1 MSVKLNRLEK
11 RIEREQVARKRIVSI
26 LKKQVVANWRTLE
39 HKIGDAGPNP
49 VRVQPHILTPAKREL
64 MKKSVLGVEMRGKSS
79 WFYLAGEDREKINA
93 RLAELWPIWDAFTE
107 GALVGRTGQALEI
120 AVFKA
125 LLAAP
130 GINVFG
136 GYTDLNAHDDS
147 TLYSKQEVQAFNGA
161 SLGKQ
166 ALDFIISVGSVHC
179 GIEVKNT
186 RPWYYAHDADLR
198 EAIRKALTLKVVP
211 VFVAR
216 RIQYVSFRVLGACG
230 VIMHETYNQRMASAD
245 TALADLARHKDLLG
259 YHDIRVSN
267 DPDPR
272 MTRFFNDQ
280 LPGLAEAA
288 VAKLD
293 AFHDLLWAFATNE
306 MPYAEFSARVR
317 RREQGLKEDNDWPE
331 QEEGQYDP
339 YDYE

>member
-1 MSVKLNRLEK
+1 MSARLNQLER
-11 RIEREQVARKRIVSI
+11 RIERDAIARKRIVSI
-26 LKKQVVANWRTLE
+26 LKKQGVANWRTLE
-39 HKIGDAGPNP
+39 HKISDAGPNP
-49 VRVQPHILTPAKREL
+49 VRVQPHILTPAKKDL
-64 MKKSVLGVEMRGKSS
+64 VKKGVLGVEARGKSS
-79 WFYLAGEDREKINA
+79 WFYLAGEDTKRVNA
-93 RLAELWPIWDAFTE
+93 RLSELWPIWDAFTD

-130 GINVFG
+130 SINVFG
-136 GYTDLNAHDDS
+136 GFTDLNAHDDS

-166 ALDFIISVGSVHC
+166 ALDFIISVGSIHC

-245 TALADLARHKDLLG
+245 AVLANQARHKDLLG

-267 DPDPR
+267 DPDAR
-272 MTRFFNDQ
+272 MSKFFNDQ
-280 LPGLAEAA
+280 LPVLAEAA
-288 VAKLD
+288 VAKLG

-306 MPYAEFSARVR
+306 MPYTEFSARVR
-317 RREQGLKEDNDWPE
+317 RREQGHKEDNDWPDR
-331 QEEGQYDP
+331 EERDFDP
-339 YDYE
+339 YDHD